1 MPRGVR
7 GLGLGR
13 RCFAC
18 RTTPRPYRGEID
30 CTSLG
35 CDDKADGGLRGMLG
49 GAVVGF
55 EPRVFQHLEARTI
68 SGVYAYVRR
77 HGPPLGRAETSFVE
91 WACVSNLGCS
101 RTSRLKLFQA
111 SMPTCVG
118 TDLPPSALRGLELD
132 ERPKELD
139 DSEDHP
145 ERDGEYV
152 HRQHLPSEGAAPA
165 REACRQPVPKHRPQ
179 PFSRKPDCQELHRFY
194 LQVYAIS
201 GPACPSLACLVAL
214 CRNGLRLAP

>member
-18 RTTPRPYRGEID
+18 RTTPRFYRGEID
-30 CTSLG
+30 SPSLG

-49 GAVVGF
+49 GAVVVVQSL
-55 EPRVFQHLEARTI
+55 R
-68 SGVYAYVRR
+68 
-77 HGPPLGRAETSFVE
+77 
-91 WACVSNLGCS
+91 CS
-101 RTSRLKLFQA
+101 STSRLKLFQA

-132 ERPKELD
+132 ERPEELD
-139 DSEDHP
+139 DPEDHP
-145 ERDGEYV
+145 ERDGEHV

-165 REACRQPVPKHRPQ
+165 REACRQPVPKHRSQ
-179 PFSRKPDCQELHRFY
+179 PFCASRISKNFTGSTCSFMPYLGQLALLLRALSPSAATASGQPLTFY
-194 LQVYAIS
+194 S
-201 GPACPSLACLVAL
+201 GHVPSLLPLSDGTPPRASSSE
-214 CRNGLRLAP
+214 